1 MRSRSCVDRASC
13 LDSSVRSATRRRTTT
28 TADHTTGQP
37 TTLSQLCEG
46 ALLDARPV
54 TDCESCSASARGV
67 RPSRTATAVRGP
79 RQPDLRVPEAA
90 FPPSRP
96 VTLTRESL
104 FGGMTHFHGW
114 AAVNEER
121 WLRRRGAGG

>member
-1 MRSRSCVDRASC
+1 MTHRCDQR
-13 LDSSVRSATRRRTTT
+13 LEGRRPPPT
-28 TADHTTGQP
+28 TTGQP
-37 TTLSQLCEG
+37 TTLLP
-46 ALLDARPV
+46 APTRRLAAIPA